1 MIISINDVPPYE
13 RHFLFSTDPRLSAN
27 TEPLPVE
34 EDELAPVNR
43 SLAIHGEF
51 VDELIPLPVCGGFAP
66 GRPVVGVA

>member
-1 MIISINDVPPYE
+1 MVISIHDVPAYE
-13 RHFLFSTDPRLSAN
+13 RHLLFSSDPMLSSGP
-27 TEPLPVE
+27 TSLPAE

-43 SLAIHGEF
+43 SLAIHGER